1 MTYSSKIGTYLED
14 ISLYQLENTSK
25 SFKILNN
32 SGSKVSVQF
41 PISTITSVVKEES
54 SVLVYSTSED
64 LRFDFSSQSVANQ
77 VYSLIGWVKDDP
89 TRRITDLGATSSRED
104 LVAPIIY
111 FKPVVKLNGVT
122 GTWSSTYSGTFS
134 ATWVYS
140 DIMSKRDLI
149 SDLVRETTD
158 NRDGVLTLTESN
170 IFIYTNSTYSNYIS
184 GAGGYIITFDV
195 SDRAG
200 NNVGQ
205 GLTIS
210 LTVTSS

>member
-1 MTYSSKIGTYLED
+1 MTYSSKIGTYIED
-14 ISLYQLENTSK
+14 ISIYQLENTSK
-25 SFKILNN
+25 SFKILDN

-41 PISTITSVVKEES
+41 PISTITSVVREES

-89 TRRITDLGATSSRED
+89 TRKITDLGATSSRED
-104 LVAPIIY
+104 LEAPVIY
-111 FKPVVKLNGVT
+111 FNPVVKLNNVT

-149 SDLVRETTD
+149 TDLVRQTSD

-184 GAGGYIITFDV
+184 GVGAYVITFDV

-200 NNVGQ
+200 NSVGQ

>member
-1 MTYSSKIGTYLED
+1 
-14 ISLYQLENTSK
+14 
-25 SFKILNN
+25 
-32 SGSKVSVQF
+32 
-41 PISTITSVVKEES
+41 
-54 SVLVYSTSED
+54 VLVYSTSED

-77 VYSLIGWVKDDP
+77 VYSLIGWIKDDP
-89 TRRITDLGATSSRED
+89 TRKITDLGATSSRED
-104 LVAPIIY
+104 SEAPVIY
-111 FKPVVKLNGVT
+111 FNPVVKLNNVT

-149 SDLVRETTD
+149 TDLVRQTSD

-184 GAGGYIITFDV
+184 GVGAYVITFDV

-200 NNVGQ
+200 NSVGQ

>member
-25 SFKILNN
+25 SFKILDN

-89 TRRITDLGATSSRED
+89 TRRITALVGTSSRED
-104 LVAPIIY
+104 LEAPIIY
-111 FKPVVKLNGVT
+111 FKPVVKLNGAT

-158 NRDGVLTLTESN
+158 NRDGLLTLTESN

-184 GAGGYIITFDV
+184 GVGGYIITFDV

>member
-1 MTYSSKIGTYLED
+1 MV
-14 ISLYQLENTSK
+14 Q
-25 SFKILNN
+25 IL
-32 SGSKVSVQF
+32 
-41 PISTITSVVKEES
+41 
-54 SVLVYSTSED
+54 
-64 LRFDFSSQSVANQ
+64 
-77 VYSLIGWVKDDP
+77 
-89 TRRITDLGATSSRED
+89 SSRED
-104 LVAPIIY
+104 LEAPVIY
-111 FKPVVKLNGVT
+111 FNPVVKLNNVT

-149 SDLVRETTD
+149 TDLVRQTSD

-184 GAGGYIITFDV
+184 GVGAYVITFDV

-200 NNVGQ
+200 NSIGQ

>member
-1 MTYSSKIGTYLED
+1 
-14 ISLYQLENTSK
+14 
-25 SFKILNN
+25 
-32 SGSKVSVQF
+32 
-41 PISTITSVVKEES
+41 
-54 SVLVYSTSED
+54 
-64 LRFDFSSQSVANQ
+64 
-77 VYSLIGWVKDDP
+77 
-89 TRRITDLGATSSRED
+89 
-104 LVAPIIY
+104 
-111 FKPVVKLNGVT
+111 
-122 GTWSSTYSGTFS
+122 
-134 ATWVYS
+134 
-140 DIMSKRDLI
+140 MSKRDLI

>member
-1 MTYSSKIGTYLED
+1 MTYSSKIGTYIED
-14 ISLYQLENTSK
+14 ISIYQLENTSK
-25 SFKILNN
+25 SFKILDN

-41 PISTITSVVKEES
+41 PISTITSVVREES

-89 TRRITDLGATSSRED
+89 TRKITDLGATSSRED
-104 LVAPIIY
+104 LEAPVIY
-111 FKPVVKLNGVT
+111 FKPVVKLNNVT

-149 SDLVRETTD
+149 TDLVRQTSD

-184 GAGGYIITFDV
+184 GVGAYVITFDV

-200 NNVGQ
+200 NSVGQ

>member
-14 ISLYQLENTSK
+14 ISIYQLENTSK
-25 SFKILNN
+25 SFKILDN

-89 TRRITDLGATSSRED
+89 TRKITDLGATSSRED
-104 LVAPIIY
+104 LEAPVIY
-111 FKPVVKLNGVT
+111 FNPVVKLNNVT

-149 SDLVRETTD
+149 TDLVRQTSD

-184 GAGGYIITFDV
+184 GVGAYVITFDV

-200 NNVGQ
+200 NSVGQ

>member
-1 MTYSSKIGTYLED
+1 MTYSSKIGTYIED
-14 ISLYQLENTSK
+14 ISIYQLENTSK
-25 SFKILNN
+25 SFKILDN

-41 PISTITSVVKEES
+41 PISTITSVVKDES

-89 TRRITDLGATSSRED
+89 TRKITDLGATSSRED
-104 LVAPIIY
+104 LEAPVIY
-111 FKPVVKLNGVT
+111 FNPVVKLNNVT

-149 SDLVRETTD
+149 TDLVRQTSD

-184 GAGGYIITFDV
+184 GVGAYVITFDV

-200 NNVGQ
+200 NSIGQ

>member
-1 MTYSSKIGTYLED
+1 MTYSSKIGTYIED
-14 ISLYQLENTSK
+14 ISIYQLENTSK
-25 SFKILNN
+25 SFKILDN

-89 TRRITDLGATSSRED
+89 TRKITDLGATSSRED
-104 LVAPIIY
+104 LEAPVIY
-111 FKPVVKLNGVT
+111 FNPVVKLNNVT

-149 SDLVRETTD
+149 TDLVRQTSD
-158 NRDGVLTLTESN
+158 NRDGTLTLTESN
-170 IFIYTNSTYSNYIS
+170 ISIYTNSTYSNYIS
-184 GAGGYIITFDV
+184 GVGAYVITFDV

-200 NNVGQ
+200 NSIGQ

>member
-1 MTYSSKIGTYLED
+1 MTYSSKIGTYIED
-14 ISLYQLENTSK
+14 ISIYQLENTSK
-25 SFKILNN
+25 SFKILDN

-89 TRRITDLGATSSRED
+89 TRKITDLGATSSRED
-104 LVAPIIY
+104 LEAPVIY
-111 FKPVVKLNGVT
+111 FNPVVKLNNVT

-149 SDLVRETTD
+149 TDLVRQTSD

-184 GAGGYIITFDV
+184 GVGAYVITFDV

-200 NNVGQ
+200 NSIGQ